1 MQTYVEQNIINKQYN
16 QIIMTHE
23 IIQLMQHLRLPG
35 MRAAY
40 EGIIS
45 TKNMQSISNDEL
57 LNLILQAELQERENQ
72 KAGRRLSNAKFRIQ
86 ASMEEI
92 DFIAPRGVNK
102 TQLLR
107 LSDGAFVKSG
117 DNVLITGPTGVGKSY
132 IATALGHHACQLGY
146 KVNYFIAQKLF
157 TMLRMSRAD
166 ESYLRQLKRL
176 ERHDLL
182 IIDDFGMQPL
192 DEMTRM
198 TLLEIIEDRHQ
209 KSSTIIASQ
218 IPVAKW
224 HEIIGES
231 TVADAILDRLVHT
244 AHRLELS
251 GESMRKRKRE

>member
-1 MQTYVEQNIINKQYN
+1 
-16 QIIMTHE
+16 MTHE

-72 KAGRRLSNAKFRIQ
+72 KASRRLSNAKFRMQ

-92 DFIAPRGVNK
+92 DFISQRGINK

-107 LSDGAFVKSG
+107 LADGAFVKSG

-132 IATALGHHACQLGY
+132 IATALGHQACQLGY
-146 KVNYFIAQKLF
+146 KVSYFISQKLF
-157 TMLRMSRAD
+157 TVLRMSRAD
-166 ESYLRQLKRL
+166 ESYLRQIKRL
-176 ERHDLL
+176 ERQDLL
-182 IIDDFGMQPL
+182 ILDDFGMQPL

-198 TLLEIIEDRHQ
+198 MLLEIIEDRHQ

-218 IPVAKW
+218 VPVAKW

-251 GESMRKRKRE
+251 GESMRKRRIE

>member
-1 MQTYVEQNIINKQYN
+1 
-16 QIIMTHE
+16 
-23 IIQLMQHLRLPG
+23 MQHLRLPG

-72 KAGRRLSNAKFRIQ
+72 KAGRRLSNAKFRMQ

-92 DFIAPRGVNK
+92 DFISQRGINK

-107 LSDGAFVKSG
+107 LADGAFVKSG

-132 IATALGHHACQLGY
+132 IATALGHQACQLGY
-146 KVNYFIAQKLF
+146 KVSYFISQKLF
-157 TMLRMSRAD
+157 TVLRMSRAD
-166 ESYLRQLKRL
+166 ESYLRQIKRL
-176 ERHDLL
+176 ERQDLL
-182 IIDDFGMQPL
+182 ILDDFGMQPL

-198 TLLEIIEDRHQ
+198 MLLEIIEDRHQ

-218 IPVAKW
+218 VPVAKW

-244 AHRLELS
+244 AHRL
-251 GESMRKRKRE
+251 

>member
-1 MQTYVEQNIINKQYN
+1 
-16 QIIMTHE
+16 MTHE

-72 KAGRRLSNAKFRIQ
+72 KAGRRLSNAKFRMR

-92 DFIAPRGVNK
+92 DFISSRGINK

-107 LSDGAFVKSG
+107 LADGAFVKSG

-132 IATALGHHACQLGY
+132 IATALGHQACQLGY
-146 KVNYFIAQKLF
+146 KVSYFIAQKLF
-157 TMLRMSRAD
+157 TVLRMSRAD
-166 ESYLRQLKRL
+166 ESYLRQIKRL
-176 ERHDLL
+176 ERQDLL
-182 IIDDFGMQPL
+182 ILDDFGMQPL

-198 TLLEIIEDRHQ
+198 MLLEIIEDRHQ

-218 IPVAKW
+218 VPVAKW

-251 GESMRKRKRE
+251 GESMRKRRKE

>member
-1 MQTYVEQNIINKQYN
+1 
-16 QIIMTHE
+16 
-23 IIQLMQHLRLPG
+23 MQHLRLPG

-72 KAGRRLSNAKFRIQ
+72 KAGRRLSNAKFRMQ

-92 DFIAPRGVNK
+92 DFISQRGINK

-107 LSDGAFVKSG
+107 LADGAFVKSG

-132 IATALGHHACQLGY
+132 IATALGHQACQLGY
-146 KVNYFIAQKLF
+146 KVSYFISQKLF
-157 TMLRMSRAD
+157 TVLRMSRAD
-166 ESYLRQLKRL
+166 ESYLRQIKRL
-176 ERHDLL
+176 ERQDLL
-182 IIDDFGMQPL
+182 ILDDFGMQPL

-198 TLLEIIEDRHQ
+198 MLLEIIEDRHQ

-218 IPVAKW
+218 VPVAKW

-251 GESMRKRKRE
+251 GESMRKRRKE